1 MLRTLFVS
9 ALIAAGLTAGAVNRF
24 AALLFYVWF
33 ALFRPMEWVWIDLS
47 ALRPSLIAGLMLVI
61 PSLLTG
67 RGPTIAHPLSFGSLL
82 FLGAAGLA
90 HTQALEPTSSL
101 LWLDYISRL
110 IVVCLFA
117 VTLTN
122 TRQRLVA
129 LLAVMAGSFGVHAAK
144 AGLVSLINGGVRYY
158 EGLAGAFVD
167 NNGYALGAAMT
178 VFLLLAVAQNV
189 RSRVIAIGFYL
200 AVPLT
205 AMTVISTFS
214 RGGLLA
220 LAAGTLVWLLLQKRR
235 VLSIAV
241 VACAVTVALAVMPLP
256 SGYADRMET
265 IQTEEESA
273 MGRLHFW
280 QVAVV
285 MSADNPLGVG
295 LWNYEAAYDRYDFSH
310 GRFGTRRSVHSSH
323 LQVLSETGYIGALVY
338 ASLFVWALFIALR
351 VRARARLPHVSEDDA
366 RCYRTTANAVL
377 ASMAAFVVGGSF
389 IAMALNDLTWMTF
402 AVLASLDRISAAPA
416 VATVAETAPVPGN
429 LSTVGVTS

>member
-33 ALFRPMEWVWIDLS
+33 ALFRPMEWVWIDLT

-67 RGPTIAHPLSFGSLL
+67 RGPTVSHPLSFGSLL
-82 FLGAAGLA
+82 FLGAAALA
-90 HTQALEPTSSL
+90 HTQALDPASSL
-101 LWLDYISRL
+101 HWLDYIARL

-122 TRQRLVA
+122 TRQRLIA

-144 AGLVSLINGGVRYY
+144 AGLVSLVNGGVRYY

-189 RSRVIAIGFYL
+189 RSRVVKIGFYV

-220 LAAGTLVWLLLQKRR
+220 LAAGTLVWVLLQKRR
-235 VLSIAV
+235 VLAV
-241 VACAVTVALAVMPLP
+241 TAVACAVAVLLAVVPLP
-256 SGYADRMET
+256 TGYVDRLET

-280 QVAVV
+280 QVALA
-285 MSADNPLGVG
+285 MSEDNPLGVG

-323 LQVLSETGYIGALVY
+323 LQVLSEIGVIGALVY
-338 ASLFVWALFIALR
+338 VSLFVWGVCIALR
-351 VRARARLPHVSEDDA
+351 VRSRARLPNVSAEDA
-366 RCYRTTANAVL
+366 QFFRTTANAVL
-377 ASMAAFVVGGSF
+377 ASMAVFVVGGSF

-402 AVLASLDRISAAPA
+402 AVLAAVDRISAPA
-416 VATVAETAPVPGN
+416 AV
-429 LSTVGVTS
+429 